1 MKRQMRWEMG
11 TGMWL
16 ETQALP
22 PDLAGV
28 FALFPN
34 TGTHHG
40 VCDIAGIGVLTL
52 FVLNDGDV
60 GTSQGMGQVHCGNGM
75 KGCGQ

>member
-1 MKRQMRWEMG
+1 MKRQMRWEMDTG
-11 TGMWL
+11 TWL

-28 FALFPN
+28 FALFLN